1 MHSFSA
7 YCRLNV
13 PVSASHRTVIR
24 AASSKINPRAR
35 FDPDRRGDRHEYFRA
50 MLDHHNDAR
59 DLAARHRL

>member
-13 PVSASHRTVIR
+13 AICASNLAVIR
-24 AASSKINPRAR
+24 AASRKINPKAR
-35 FDPDRRGDRHEYFRA
+35 FDPARRGDRHAYFRA
-50 MLDHHNDAR
+50 MLDHHDDAR